1 MNAFIV
7 MCVSQHDDRM
17 FPDTYNLC
25 MDLFLVGLEV
35 KQMFEYKVE
44 HIRIRNN
51 ADALNAIAAEGW
63 KLVSIERMTDAPFKF
78 MVVFER
84 KKDE

>member
-1 MNAFIV
+1 
-7 MCVSQHDDRM
+7 
-17 FPDTYNLC
+17 
-25 MDLFLVGLEV
+25 
-35 KQMFEYKVE
+35 MFEYKVE